1 MNFLSMEYF
10 VVLAREKN
18 FTRAAEKL
26 HVTQQTLSAHIA
38 ALEKETGCL
47 LFIRHVPLE
56 LTYGGEIFYKY
67 AISFRK
73 NEEALRRELADV
85 SHSEAGKL
93 TIGAAPTRGRVILPE
108 LVYAFGER
116 YPKVAVE
123 MKEGMNLDLVTM
135 LSKGELD
142 LAVAHF
148 SRPAAG
154 LHIEPFYEDAVCIAV
169 SKALLK
175 KIYREETGP
184 ILQSIREGKKGCF
197 APLARC
203 PFVINS
209 GHSVSGSQ
217 ARRFFRENH
226 IEPLVRVES
235 DNTEMLLDLAVLGS
249 GAFFWPQKDI
259 AGKTISEEAKE
270 TLEIIPVKG
279 SSYHVSFGY
288 MADSYQWSMIRRFID
303 LAKDIE
309 QGKAPLP

>member
-10 VVLAREKN
+10 AALAREKN

-38 ALEKETGCL
+38 SLEKETGCL

-56 LTYGGEIFYKY
+56 LTYAGEIFYKY
-67 AISFRK
+67 AIDFRK

-85 SHSEAGKL
+85 SRSEAGKL

-123 MKEGMNLDLVTM
+123 LKEGMNLDLVTM

-148 SRPAAG
+148 PRPVTG
-154 LHIEPFYEDAVCIAV
+154 LHVEPFYEDSVCIVV
-169 SKALLK
+169 SKALLR
-175 KIYREETGP
+175 KIYGDEAASVLQAVREE
-184 ILQSIREGKKGCF
+184 KKGCF
-197 APLARC
+197 APFARC

-217 ARRFFRENH
+217 ARRFFRDNR

-249 GAFFWPQKDI
+249 GAFFCPQKDI
-259 AGKTISEEAKE
+259 AGKTISEEAKKK
-270 TLEIIPVKG
+270 LEIIPVKD

-288 MADSYQWSMIRRFID
+288 MTDSYQWSMIRRFID
-303 LAKDIE
+303 MAREIE
-309 QGKAPLP
+309 KGKSSL